1 MSTPEL
7 VFRVAI
13 LTQLGLLSLMLFRQ
27 GAVNRSFHYA
37 AILLL
42 GIASYVL
49 APLVAQHWHW
59 GVAAYPII
67 LLAILVP
74 ALFWFFAA
82 AVFEDG
88 FVPPHWVKWLVVAT
102 ALLGFW
108 SYCTSTNSPST
119 CRVDV
124 TPIPDWIAQAAKLLW
139 ITSALVIALKDW
151 RGDLVEARRRLRLLI
166 VVAGGCYM
174 GAIVTIELFLQTQIT
189 ANAELANV
197 SVLLVAVTALCIHF
211 LAVNSTNVFARMAKA
226 APPASVQTSPL
237 AEQVVA
243 LMEHERAFA
252 LDPLSIQTLADRL
265 RTQPHRLRRVIND
278 ELGYRNFNAFINL
291 YRIKEVAHRL
301 GQAEYSHTPLLTLA
315 LDAGFRSLAP
325 FNRSFKAHYGVTPS
339 DYRHNLETPVNP

>member
-13 LTQLGLLSLMLFRQ
+13 LTQLGLLSLMLLRQ
-27 GAVNRSFHYA
+27 GANNRSYHYA

-49 APLVAQHWHW
+49 APLVTQHWQW
-59 GVAAYPII
+59 GVASHPII
-67 LLAILVP
+67 LVAIVVP
-74 ALFWFFAA
+74 ALFWYFAG
-82 AVFEDG
+82 AVFDDG
-88 FVPPHWVKWLVVAT
+88 FAPPHWVKWLVVAT

-108 SYCTSTNSPST
+108 SYCTSTDSPDA
-119 CRVDV
+119 CRVNV
-124 TPIPDWIAQAAKLLW
+124 IPIPGWIAQTAKLLW
-139 ITSALVIALKDW
+139 IASAFVTVLKDW
-151 RGDLVEARRRLRLLI
+151 RADLVEARRRLRLLI

-174 GAIVTIELFLQTQIT
+174 GTIVTVELFLENRVT
-189 ANAELANV
+189 ADAELANV
-197 SVLLVAVTALCIHF
+197 SVLLIAVTALCIHF
-211 LAVNSTNVFARMAKA
+211 LTVNTTNVFARMAQP
-226 APPASVQTSPL
+226 APQASSQASPL

-243 LMEHERAFA
+243 LMEDERAFA

-301 GQAEYSHTPLLTLA
+301 GQAEYRDTPLLTLA

-325 FNRSFKAHYGVTPS
+325 FNRSFKDHYGVTPS
-339 DYRHNLETPVNP
+339 EYRHNLENDN